1 MARPIAPYSYR
12 SASFRNFQD
21 DLAYALECHI
31 KQKKLTAAD
40 ISKLYPSVR
49 DSHIRKIRAG
59 NGVSLGMKMLFS
71 IAEASGLQAKLEV
84 SA

>member
-1 MARPIAPYSYR
+1 MARPVSPYSYR

-31 KQKKLTAAD
+31 KQKKLTAAE
-40 ISKLYPSVR
+40 IARLYPSVR
-49 DSHIRKIRAG
+49 DAHIRKIRCG
-59 NGVSLGMKMLFS
+59 NGAELGMKMLFS